1 GVEVVPLEHEV
12 SAQRLLD
19 GDERPIRRQGLA
31 VVHADR
37 GGRLGR
43 VELEAGADAGGLVD
57 RLVVGVDRLLL
68 VLRQALPFLRRTW
81 RRGGALMN
89 QHQVLHRS
97 LLRGAW
103 SPRRRT
109 VEWEMDTQHD
119 KSVEPE
125 DGDSDTAPS
134 PVNEIYDPVL
144 GYWIT
149 CERDGQNLIID
160 TRVRPG
166 GGTLPHVH
174 PNGEERFSVE

>member
-1 GVEVVPLEHEV
+1 
-12 SAQRLLD
+12 
-19 GDERPIRRQGLA
+19 
-31 VVHADR
+31 
-37 GGRLGR
+37 
-43 VELEAGADAGGLVD
+43 
-57 RLVVGVDRLLL
+57 
-68 VLRQALPFLRRTW
+68 
-81 RRGGALMN
+81 
-89 QHQVLHRS
+89 
-97 LLRGAW
+97 
-103 SPRRRT
+103 
-109 VEWEMDTQHD
+109 MDTQHD

-174 PNGEERFSVE
+174 PNGEERFSVERGTVAFRVGRRRVIARPGDELVVPRGTKHAFKNVGSDEAVFRAELAPEATGRGEEFFREAAAAAER